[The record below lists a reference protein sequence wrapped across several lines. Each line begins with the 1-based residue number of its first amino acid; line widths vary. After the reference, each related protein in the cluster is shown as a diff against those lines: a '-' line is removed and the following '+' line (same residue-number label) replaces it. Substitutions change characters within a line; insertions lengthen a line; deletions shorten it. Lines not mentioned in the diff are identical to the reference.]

1 MEMNLFL
8 PQEVQAKTEL
18 EMIANVK
25 YQIVGAKDS
34 NPIIGCQQD
43 GVTGSYLVTLDD
55 VRLSAEDAA
64 FILANT
70 ESADLSKLSKKKTY
84 TGKEVFSAI
93 IPDGINS
100 LEKKDGK
107 IKFQVKDGNLLTGN
121 LNKAKVGSKK
131 NSLIH
136 FVWDKKGGEVT
147 RKFIDDIQ
155 KLVLNYL
162 LIDGFTVGFG
172 DCFIDRKLMDDIRKQ
187 IQDKMLETNYEI
199 TEMENQADSIS
210 YETYESNLAG
220 SLNSFGSNLHK
231 LAGDNLSKDNGFYVL
246 SFGAK
251 AKGSQLNIGKMVSC
265 MSQQSVEGKRPK
277 KRVNGRALAHFHYN
291 DDTPQARGFAANN
304 FLTGLRGHEY
314 FFHSMGGREGLIDTA
329 IKSVTWETPIVLI
342 ENNEPKYTEIGKWI
356 DNLLENNKENV
367 KHYKERD
374 MELLDTTN
382 MYIPTTDY
390 EGNVS
395 WGKISAVTR
404 HDPGKEL
411 YEIKTGGGRNVIVTE
426 SKSLLIWN
434 ERLGEFREKLTP
446 EIKIGDFVPVTE
458 TLNEPPIIKN
468 SIDVSNYLSKS
479 KYVYGTDYHKA
490 INMMDS
496 EMKNRKHCSSGW
508 WNIHNGNEFILP
520 FTKKASL
527 QRSKVRAN
535 QENIKTGYI
544 YPYGANRSI
553 VEIPDKFELNNTNGI
568 FLGLFIAE
576 GNVDKNSIR
585 ITNIDNTIINFVKVW
600 FENHKIKYDISTKIN
615 KIGGVSQTIRGNS
628 SILADFLR
636 KLVGHRAENKFIPS
650 EAFIA
655 SKDFVKGLLNGYFS
669 GDGSITKNSI
679 DASSASK
686 RLIEGINMLCSRFG
700 IYGKTYTTILKR
712 NNLGTQNIKPSH
724 RLRISAQWAK
734 RFSKE
739 IDLIHKEKDTKMK
752 SKKWIDCHRI
762 FKTLNN
768 VVLDEI
774 KEINKID
781 IKDHPKVYDLT
792 IPETFNFGLANGLQ
806 VRDTASTGY
815 IQRRLVKTME
825 DLMVNYDGTVRN
837 STGQILQ
844 FVYGDNGI
852 DQTVQADNRFYCLS
866 EDNKTL
872 ESNYVMNDKE
882 LKQTKTSKKSN
893 EQYEKMFK
901 ELRDEIRNIYID
913 GSLESSMTES
923 FLLPINLYRMV
934 QDAMDDSRKLKYDL
948 TGDYIL
954 EKIEEILTDLKTDLT
969 AKSLDKSSRKIQDEN
984 ERNVKKLVKLGML
997 EYLSPKRCVYEYN
1010 MNKSDFDLLVEDIK
1024 GSFLKA
1030 IVNPGEMVGVI
1041 AAQSIGEPCT
1051 QLTLNTKHFAGV
1063 AGKSAATSG
1072 VPRLEEIFG
1081 YSKNIKTPILTMYLE
1096 KENEENESL
1105 GKTIASSMNHITIR
1119 ELINNVEIYYYDEKS
1134 KSEANEKISNDDV
1147 SKSGAFFFNTKKNLE
1162 QFPWLLRFELDREKM
1177 LDLEVVMLNI
1187 KTQILSYY
1195 HSVTQNVKSL
1205 RRDEKE
1211 IWQAINGGAI
1221 LSNLDTSDIPTIH
1234 IRLGLNNINFQILTN
1249 FLKLVLN
1256 DIKLK
1261 GINDI
1266 QGAVYTKELKPSYDE
1281 KTGELLKK
1289 KIVEISTAGI
1299 NMEEIRKYKFINHDR
1314 TFLNDMETI
1323 RKYYGMEAVRSF
1335 LIIEL
1340 TRTFRAGGVGV
1351 PNYNHLSLIGDLM
1364 TYTGEIVSID
1374 RHGANRVDLDPMAR
1388 ASFER
1393 TMDHFVNA
1401 SIFNE
1406 KDKIRATASK
1416 IMVGQIIPGGT
1427 GAFDLVLDTERIA
1440 NSEYLDDE
1448 YQGRT
1453 TFDGFQAN
1461 PFMEDILQTDKVNVD
1476 FLT

>member
-1 MEMNLFL
+1 MNLFL
-8 PQEVQAKTEL
+8 PQEVQTRTEL

-55 VRLSAEDAA
+55 VRIPAEDVA
-64 FILANT
+64 FMLANT
-70 ESADLSKLSKKKTY
+70 ESADLSKLSKKKIY

-107 IKFQVKDGNLLTGN
+107 TRFQVKDGNLLIGN
-121 LNKAKVGSKK
+121 LNKAKVASKK

-162 LIDGFTVGFG
+162 LVDGFTVGFG
-172 DCFIDRKLMDDIRKQ
+172 DCFIDKKVMDDIRKQ
-187 IQDKMLETNYEI
+187 IQEKMLETNYEI

-210 YETYESNLAG
+210 YDTYEANLAG
-220 SLNSFGSNLHK
+220 DLNSFGSNLHK
-231 LAGDNLSKDNGFYVL
+231 LAGDNLPKDNGFYVL

-277 KRVNGRALAHFHYN
+277 KRVNGRALTHFHYN

-342 ENNEPKYTEIGKWI
+342 ENGEPKYTEIGKWI
-356 DNLLENNKENV
+356 DNLLDNNKDKV
-367 KHYKERD
+367 KHYTERD
-374 MELLDTTN
+374 MELLDTDN

-411 YEIKTGGGRNVIVTE
+411 YEIKTSGGRSVIVTE

-434 ERLGEFREKLTP
+434 ERINEFREKLTP
-446 EIKIGDFVPVTE
+446 EIKIGDLVPVTE
-458 TLNEPPIIKN
+458 TLKNPPIIKKYV
-468 SIDVSNYLSKS
+468 DMRNYLHPN
-479 KYVYGTDYHKA
+479 KYVYGSDYNKA
-490 INMMDS
+490 IDMMEF
-496 EMKNRKHCSSGW
+496 EMKNRKHIPSGW
-508 WNIHNGNEFILP
+508 WNTNNGNTFSLP
-520 FTKKASL
+520 FTKKSSL

-535 QENIKTGYI
+535 QDNIELGYI
-544 YPYGANRSI
+544 YPYGAQRGI
-553 VEIPDKFELNNTNGI
+553 VKIPDKFELNEINGI
-568 FLGLFIAE
+568 FIGLFIAE
-576 GNVDKNSIR
+576 GNCDKNSIR
-585 ITNIDNTIINFVKVW
+585 ITNINDNIIEFVKNW
-600 FENHKIKYDISTKIN
+600 FENHKIKFDISSKQN
-615 KIGGVSQTIRGNS
+615 KIGGISRSIRGYS
-628 SILADFLR
+628 GILSTFL
-636 KLVGHRAENKFIPS
+636 KEFVGHRAENKFIPS

-655 SKDFVKGLLNGYFS
+655 SDIFIKGLLNGYFS
-669 GDGSITKNSI
+669 GDGCVTKNSI

-700 IYGKTYTTILKR
+700 IYGKAYTTILKK
-712 NNLGTQNIKPSH
+712 NNIGTKSIKPSH

-734 RFSKE
+734 RFSEE
-739 IDLIHKEKDTKMK
+739 ITLLHEDKNLKMK
-752 SKKWIDCHRI
+752 SKKWIESHRN
-762 FKTLNN
+762 FKVLNN
-768 VVLDEI
+768 VVLDNI
-774 KEINKID
+774 IEINKID

-837 STGQILQ
+837 SSGQIIQ
-844 FVYGDNGI
+844 FIYGDNGI
-852 DQTVQADNRFYCLS
+852 DQTVQADNRFYCLE

-872 ESNYVMNDKE
+872 ESKYIMTDKE
-882 LKQTKTSKKSN
+882 VKQTKTSPKSN
-893 EQYEKMFK
+893 QTYKK
-901 ELRDEIRNIYID
+901 EFITLRDKIRESYIE
-913 GSLESSMTES
+913 GSLESSMTEG

-934 QDAMDDSRKLKYDL
+934 QDEMDETRKLKYDL

-954 EKIEEILTDLKTDLT
+954 EQINEILVDPKTDLI
-969 AKSLDKSSRKIQDEN
+969 AKQIETSLRKLQDEN
-984 ERNVKKLVKLGML
+984 EHLAKQVVKLGML
-997 EYLSPKRCVYEYN
+997 EYLSPKRCIYEYHL
-1010 MNKSDFDLLVEDIK
+1010 NKDQFDRLIQDIK
-1024 GSFLKA
+1024 QSFLKA
-1030 IVNPGEMVGVI
+1030 VVNPGEMVGVI

-1051 QLTLNTKHFAGV
+1051 QMTLNTKHFAGV

-1072 VPRLEEIFG
+1072 VPRIEEIFG
-1081 YSKNIKTPILTMYLE
+1081 YSKNIKTPIMTMYFD
-1096 KENEENESL
+1096 KENDQNEDL
-1105 GKTIASSMNHITIR
+1105 GKTITSSMNHITIR

-1134 KSEANEKISNDDV
+1134 KSELNDKIKGDEIST
-1147 SKSGAFFFNTKKNLE
+1147 KGAFFLNTKKNIE
-1162 QFPWLLRFELDREKM
+1162 QFPWLIRLELDREKM
-1177 LDLEVVMLNI
+1177 LDLEVVLLNI
-1187 KTQILSYY
+1187 KTRILSYY
-1195 HSVTQNVKSL
+1195 YGVIQNTKTMK
-1205 RRDEKE
+1205 RDEKE
-1211 IWQAINGGAI
+1211 IWQTITGGVV
-1221 LSNLDTSDIPTIH
+1221 LSNLDTSDVPTIH
-1234 IRLGLNNINFQILTN
+1234 IRLGLNNINFQILTK
-1249 FLKLVLN
+1249 FLKIVL
-1256 DIKLK
+1256 DDVKLK
-1261 GINDI
+1261 GVGKISS
-1266 QGAVYTKELKPSYDE
+1266 AVFTKELKPSYDE

-1289 KIVEISTAGI
+1289 KIVEINTAGI
-1299 NMEEIRKYKFINHDR
+1299 NMEEVRKYRFIDHNK
-1314 TFLNDMETI
+1314 TYLNDMETI

-1340 TRTFRAGGVGV
+1340 ARTFKTGGVGV
-1351 PNYNHLSLIGDLM
+1351 PNYAHLSMIADLM
-1364 TYTGEIVSID
+1364 TYTGEVVSVD

-1416 IMVGQIIPGGT
+1416 IMVGQVIPGGT
-1427 GAFDLVLDTERIA
+1427 GAFELVLDTEKLA